1 MQDSSIKSLPKVRQR
16 ILDGRSNLRVLI
28 WPALISLAFVILA
41 LFFFPGWRQLILS
54 TDEGIELARS
64 MLVDR
69 GYSMYSQIWSDHP
82 PLFTY
87 MLVGIFRLV
96 GERFYFARLLT
107 LGLSVSLLWSVFY
120 FLYLAVGK
128 WTAVAGT
135 LLVVLLPMYLT
146 LSVSIMIGLPAI
158 ALAAVSL
165 ALLAAWHT
173 HRSGWAL
180 ALSAILLTLSV
191 MIKVFTGLLAP
202 IFVLGL
208 LAAEIYRQ
216 PRNASWR
223 MRLAPAVVWG
233 LIFSISLVGLGWLLV
248 GPQYMTQLLTIHLEA
263 GTTTI
268 FLDETF
274 SLAYVLQPVHPILFL
289 AALGGVYAIVNRR
302 WLLLY
307 PLAWMLAALLLL
319 SNLRPVWLHHQ
330 LLVTIPAAMLASVPV
345 YEVLAWLVEKLTSHQ
360 HEINIRNLLLVGALF
375 GLGLYLF
382 TWRVPEPLRLVSWKP
397 VSPLAGFDL
406 SEAQENVLRQINKY
420 APQTRWIVTDL
431 PTYGF
436 LAGLPVPP
444 ELAVM
449 SMKRIETGD
458 LTQADILQTIQKY
471 HPEQVLLGRREY
483 PQVQAYLGENYRRIS
498 DKKLQQA
505 GFEYYIRLDLPQ

>member
-1 MQDSSIKSLPKVRQR
+1 MLDARSILG
-16 ILDGRSNLRVLI
+16 ILI

-165 ALLAAWHT
+165 ALLAVWHT
-173 HRSGWAL
+173 YRLGWAL
-180 ALSAILLTLSV
+180 AFSAILLTLSV
-191 MIKVFTGLLAP
+191 MIKIFTGLLAP
-202 IFVLGL
+202 IIVLGL
-208 LAAEIYRQ
+208 LAAEVFRQ
-216 PRNASWR
+216 PRNPSWMMR
-223 MRLAPAVVWG
+223 MAPAVAWG
-233 LIFSISLVGLGWLLV
+233 LIFSISLVGLGWALV
-248 GPQYMTQLLTIHLEA
+248 GPQSMTQLLTIHLEA
-263 GTTTI
+263 GTTSI
-268 FLDETF
+268 FQDETF

-289 AALGGVYAIVNRR
+289 AAFGGVYTIVNRR

-330 LLVTIPAAMLASVPV
+330 LLVTIPAAMLASVSV
-345 YEVLAWLVEKLTSHQ
+345 YEVLAWLVKELTLHQ

-382 TWRVPEPLRLVSWKP
+382 TWRVPETLRLVSWKP

-406 SEAQENVLRQINKY
+406 SDAQEKVLVQVNKY
-420 APQTRWIVTDL
+420 APQTQWIVTDL

-458 LTQADILQTIQKY
+458 LTQADILQTIQNY

-483 PQVQAYLGENYRRIS
+483 PQVQVYLEENYRRIS
-498 DKKLQQA
+498 NKEFDQA
-505 GFEYYIRLDLPQ
+505 GLKYYIRPDLPQ